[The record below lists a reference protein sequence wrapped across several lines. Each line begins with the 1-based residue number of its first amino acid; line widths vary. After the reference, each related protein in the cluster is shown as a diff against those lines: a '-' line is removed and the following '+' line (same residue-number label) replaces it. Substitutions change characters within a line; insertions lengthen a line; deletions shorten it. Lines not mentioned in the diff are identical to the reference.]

1 MFSRAQWSAFGEGF
15 CSHLGTVFE
24 VQRTLRSDL
33 SARNIDFATHVAQGL
48 SLPSLIR
55 FLKVG
60 RWRNDKEERLAQ
72 VNANPAALARLDD
85 SRNRIDAKVY
95 EHVRGEC
102 EDRLRQLE
110 VGVPATLSQQALG
123 VERRV
128 ILQLRNER
136 DISDEV
142 LRRIQRDIDF
152 AETRLQRRH

>member
-1 MFSRAQWSAFGEGF
+1 M
-15 CSHLGTVFE
+15 GTVFE

>member
-1 MFSRAQWSAFGEGF
+1 LFSRAQWSAFGEGF